1 MKILLVNT
9 LDINGGAARAAYR
22 LHQALLSSGQD
33 SQMLVQYK
41 ASDDHTVIRLDS
53 SLQKTRAKISP
64 ILDAYPLKRYPNRT
78 MTPFSPAWIPFS
90 GVPEAINTL
99 KPDIVH
105 LHWICGGMM
114 RIEDI
119 AKIKAPIVWSLHDMW
134 AFTGGCHYDEACGGY
149 KQDCRSCKVLNTPK
163 TNPLS
168 TQIFKRKQASF
179 DKIRE
184 CLTIVGLSQWLADC
198 AANSTLFKNTRVVNL
213 PNPIDGETFSPM
225 DKHTARTLLH
235 LPQDKKLVLFGAMS
249 ATADP
254 RKGFKELSQ
263 ALTYLPAEYELVV
276 FGSSQPKTAQGFKQR
291 THYLGQLHD
300 NITLRLLYSA
310 ADVMIVPSLQENL
323 SNAIMESLACGT
335 PVVAFAIGGNSDM
348 IDHHHNGY
356 LAKPYEPQDLAA
368 GIRWVLETADAAQ
381 LSNNARQT
389 VLSRFDSDLMANRYI
404 GLYQKILNQSVF
416 AQSFL

>member
-1 MKILLVNT
+1 
-9 LDINGGAARAAYR
+9 
-22 LHQALLSSGQD
+22 
-33 SQMLVQYK
+33 
-41 ASDDHTVIRLDS
+41 
-53 SLQKTRAKISP
+53 
-64 ILDAYPLKRYPNRT
+64 
-78 MTPFSPAWIPFS
+78 
-90 GVPEAINTL
+90 
-99 KPDIVH
+99 
-105 LHWICGGMM
+105 
-114 RIEDI
+114 
-119 AKIKAPIVWSLHDMW
+119 
-134 AFTGGCHYDEACGGY
+134 
-149 KQDCRSCKVLNTPK
+149 
-163 TNPLS
+163 
-168 TQIFKRKQASF
+168 
-179 DKIRE
+179 
-184 CLTIVGLSQWLADC
+184 LSQWLADC

-291 THYLGQLHD
+291 THYLGQMHD